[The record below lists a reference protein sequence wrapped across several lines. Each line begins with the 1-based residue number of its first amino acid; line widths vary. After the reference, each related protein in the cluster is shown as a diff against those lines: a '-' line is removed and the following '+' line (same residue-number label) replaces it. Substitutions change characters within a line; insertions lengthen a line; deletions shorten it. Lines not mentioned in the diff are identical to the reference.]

1 MVNRENKFVPAIPVQ
16 GTILVNIADLMQRWT
31 ADKYV
36 STVNIYPDA
45 NVIFSKWTLHHHTYK
60 QVLMACTNP
69 ALSNMY
75 KENFPVSKPYCR
87 LHSSLLTFSLFLQVH
102 RVIIPEEELKR
113 RTARRSVA
121 FFYDPDWKA
130 KITCLDGSNKYP
142 PIKCG
147 KYVTQVMSG
156 SFSF

>member
-1 MVNRENKFVPAIPVQ
+1 
-16 GTILVNIADLMQRWT
+16 
-31 ADKYV
+31 
-36 STVNIYPDA
+36 
-45 NVIFSKWTLHHHTYK
+45 
-60 QVLMACTNP
+60 MACTNP

-75 KENFPVSKPYCR
+75 KEIFPVSKPYCR
-87 LHSSLLTFSLFLQVH
+87 LRSSLLTFSLFLQVH

-113 RTARRSVA
+113 RTPRRSVA